1 MTHRILGTHQPPPPP
16 RAMGTPRKPQ
26 RDRGTLLGCGPSC
39 WGWGAPHSSSHSPAG
54 VFSPNPQPE
63 QPSGRKSHKGKS
75 QPECF
80 VLRKQTAACADHQAS
95 LQPPRAPCPSPPS
108 GFPGVGAALG
118 GRDRGRAGRGGR
130 AAVAAGLGA
139 VRALRFLPLG
149 THGGGPGPRPA

>member
-1 MTHRILGTHQPPPPP
+1 
-16 RAMGTPRKPQ
+16 MGTTP
-26 RDRGTLLGCGPSC
+26 
-39 WGWGAPHSSSHSPAG
+39 
-54 VFSPNPQPE
+54 
-63 QPSGRKSHKGKS
+63 GRKSHKGKS

-80 VLRKQTAACADHQAS
+80 VPRKQPAACADYHPEQSDRQAS

-108 GFPGVGAALG
+108 GFPGVEAALG
-118 GRDRGRAGRGGR
+118 GRGRAGRGGR